1 MKGGQISEIIDLDL
15 IFFYTTEPGILIG
28 VCRLFISTVYI
39 SNQVHAKM
47 KISLFFNI
55 YI

>member
-1 MKGGQISEIIDLDL
+1 MKGEQISEIIDLDL
-15 IFFYTTEPGILIG
+15 ISFTPQEPGILTG
-28 VCRLFISTVYI
+28 VCRLFISTVYM

-47 KISLFFNI
+47 KISFFFNI